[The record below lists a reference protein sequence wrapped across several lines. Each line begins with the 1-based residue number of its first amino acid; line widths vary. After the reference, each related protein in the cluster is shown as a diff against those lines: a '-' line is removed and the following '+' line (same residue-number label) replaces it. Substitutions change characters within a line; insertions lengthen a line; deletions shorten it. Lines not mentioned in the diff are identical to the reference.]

1 MPTSTP
7 QNNRLFAPQVVLSQE
22 TSRLIIKLKSGEGY
36 TIPSGITLGDVI
48 RYDPASAGY
57 TLSKAN
63 TDVNAEVVGV
73 VESYSG
79 GEYTVVTYG
88 SMRYPT
94 SRLTL
99 ITTSG
104 GGGGGVDVLFLSPTT
119 AGGLT
124 GTIDLSDGTEKI
136 VKPVLQVAPSG
147 SYNGIVLNYVGYK
160 TGNQAVIQED
170 SAVLPVGS
178 IMYALPT
185 ITPGANWIRIDSGA
199 NLRVSDYPEL
209 YSIYG
214 KSFGYLERVVVQ
226 EALTFNYTQATQ
238 TINGTTFI
246 LLFAEQPDLTTNS
259 VLLMRG
265 PNTPQI
271 SLTNDFYVSANGQNP
286 VRVTPLSTTIETFRV
301 PAVTAGSVP
310 DQDGTSLV
318 PYLKAYEIVS
328 VKIPETITL
337 SGLTLSGNAAISGTV
352 QLGSISNLE
361 TFVTTLKTRIDNAL
375 IP

>member
-1 MPTSTP
+1 MPTSSS
-7 QNNRLFAPQVVLSQE
+7 QNTRLFAPQVVLSQE

-36 TIPSGITLGDVI
+36 TIPSGLTLGDVI
-48 RYDPASAGY
+48 RYDPTSTGY
-57 TLSKAN
+57 TLSKAD
-63 TDVNAEVVGV
+63 TDINAEVVGV
-73 VESYSG
+73 IESYAG

-94 SRLTL
+94 ARLSLVTA
-99 ITTSG
+99 
-104 GGGGGVDVLFLSPTT
+104 GGGGGVDVLFLSPTV

-124 GTIDLSDGTEKI
+124 GTVDVSDGIEKI
-136 VKPVLQVAPSG
+136 VKPVLQVAPNG

-160 TGNQAVIQED
+160 TGNQAVVQED
-170 SAVLPVGS
+170 SALLPTGS

-185 ITPGANWIRIDSGA
+185 ITPGANWIRIDTGV
-199 NLRVSDYPEL
+199 NLKVSDYPEL

-214 KSFGYLERVVVQ
+214 TAFSYLERVVIS
-226 EALTFNYTQATQ
+226 EPLSFSYNQATQ
-238 TINGTTFI
+238 IINGVANAFYFFEPPN
-246 LLFAEQPDLTTNS
+246 LVNNS
-259 VLLMRG
+259 ILLMRG

-286 VRVTPLSTTIETFRV
+286 VKVTPLSTTIETFRV

-310 DQDGTSLV
+310 DQNGTSLV

-337 SGLTLSGNAAISGTV
+337 SGLTLSGNAVISGTV
-352 QLGSISNLE
+352 QLGSVTNVE
-361 TFVTTLKTRIDNAL
+361 TFITNLKTRIDNAG